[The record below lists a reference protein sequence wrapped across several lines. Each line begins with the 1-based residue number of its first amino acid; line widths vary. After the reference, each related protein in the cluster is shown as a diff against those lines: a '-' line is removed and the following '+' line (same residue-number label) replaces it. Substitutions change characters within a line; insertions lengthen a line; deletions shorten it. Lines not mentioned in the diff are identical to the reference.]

1 MKIQL
6 IRNATLRL
14 HYAGRGILIDP
25 YFAPKFS
32 RPSYAG
38 RSPNPLVDLPCSP
51 DEVLAGV
58 ELIIVSHL
66 HSDHFDPE
74 AQRLIPKAWPIICQ
88 PGDEVTIRGRGFQ
101 QVTPLTDS
109 LQWQGIRISRVP
121 GQHGEG
127 EVLAEMGPV
136 SGFVFQTPNEPT
148 IYWVGD
154 TIWYEGVQATIEK
167 FRPHIII
174 THSCGAIWNGSG
186 PIVMDAAQT
195 VAVCR
200 AAPASTVVATH
211 MDALDHAQVS
221 RADLRIY
228 AEAAG
233 ISDRQLLIPADGDAL
248 GWNSAG
254 ERSL

>member
-14 HYAGRGILIDP
+14 YYAGCEILIDP

-32 RPSYAG
+32 RPSYTG

-58 ELIIVSHL
+58 ELVIVSHL

-74 AQRLIPKAWPIICQ
+74 AQRLIPNNWPILCQ
-88 PGDEVTIRGRGFQ
+88 PGDDHVIRGRGFQ
-101 QVTPLTDS
+101 QVTPITDS
-109 LQWQGIRISRVP
+109 VQWQGIRISRAP

-136 SGFVFQTPNEPT
+136 SGFVFQAPDEPT
-148 IYWVGD
+148 LYWAGD
-154 TIWYEGVQATIEK
+154 TIWYEGVQATIER
-167 FRPHIII
+167 FRPQVII
-174 THSCGAIWNGSG
+174 THSCGAIWGESE

-195 VAVCR
+195 VAVCY
-200 AAPASTVVATH
+200 AAPTSTVVATH
-211 MDALDHAQVS
+211 MDSLDHAQVS
-221 RADLRIY
+221 RADLRAY

-233 ISDRQLLIPADGDAL
+233 ISRQQLLIPADGESL
-248 GWNSAG
+248 EWNSA
-254 ERSL
+254 EKRSL